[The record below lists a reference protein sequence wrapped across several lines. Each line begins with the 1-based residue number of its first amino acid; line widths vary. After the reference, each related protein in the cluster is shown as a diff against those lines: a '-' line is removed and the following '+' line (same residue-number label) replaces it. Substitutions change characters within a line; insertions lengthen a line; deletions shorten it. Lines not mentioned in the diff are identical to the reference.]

1 VGNVKDQERPI
12 DPPYEDEPTEE
23 QKELNDVLESIAE
36 TEARESWL
44 ERAWREEK

>member
-1 VGNVKDQERPI
+1 MSDQERPL

-36 TEARESWL
+36 TEARISWL
-44 ERAWREEK
+44 ERAWRDEK